1 MPIAVIKDYTV
12 EERLKNTF
20 YLLVKG
26 SERLGAV
33 PSAWASAFYRRNPI
47 KSDNNAVLV
56 IHEGAGLMMNDT
68 RKACGVQDALPSPLK
83 ANYQVL
89 KDGGDGCDRGNYC
102 PLLNAGKSAVFD
114 IAGKLAFGIY
124 FTPDPIPHPM
134 ISGATT
140 DHIGSEVLGI
150 SLSTCPISELKQG
163 GGNIASGCRSDDEV
177 QLLTPVTRS
186 EFDIHL
192 SEGALYFWANQP
204 RISSLDGL
212 WVLGRGVEPEARLV
226 WRGLGTAQE

>member
-1 MPIAVIKDYTV
+1 MRPWQLSLFLNVCHTDVQPLIFFHRLSSAQCRKKCSLRHSWQGTSKSLFHILTHLKMSWEPRFCCQSYPRHSVIPVT
-12 EERLKNTF
+12 RRGSSLALLTFTRNT
-20 YLLVKG
+20 
-26 SERLGAV
+26 S
-33 PSAWASAFYRRNPI
+33 
-47 KSDNNAVLV
+47 
-56 IHEGAGLMMNDT
+56 
-68 RKACGVQDALPSPLK
+68 Q
-83 ANYQVL
+83 
-89 KDGGDGCDRGNYC
+89 
-102 PLLNAGKSAVFD
+102 
-114 IAGKLAFGIY
+114 LAFGIY